1 MFKQLAKINNKKL
14 FLQSLQEMSNLVHY
28 VLKKFR
34 GDQIQLADYALKSA
48 GKYRNKIEKMNVLF
62 FLKKGII

>member
-1 MFKQLAKINNKKL
+1 M
-14 FLQSLQEMSNLVHY
+14 VHY

-48 GKYRNKIEKMNVLF
+48 GKYRKRKGKMNVLKR
-62 FLKKGII
+62 KKKE